1 MRSLLVLTILLL
13 LLPLGCSQR
22 PPIIDRELFFGD
34 PEISGAQ
41 ISPDGSQITF
51 IKPFKAVRNIW
62 VKKVDQPF
70 DKARP
75 ITADTT
81 RPVRNY
87 FWSRDSKYV
96 LYVQDKGGD
105 ENDRIYAV
113 DPLASGDPVPPA
125 RNLTPLAQVRAM
137 IYDVPRTTPEEIIV
151 GLNDRRPDMHD
162 VYRLNLATAEKTL
175 LWKNDQNVA
184 GWVTDLKG
192 ALRMG
197 IRLTPDGGSEL
208 LRIEANSLVPFFT
221 VTADEAVSP
230 LRFTPD
236 GNKFY
241 LETNK
246 GTVVDKSE
254 LQLCDIKTGEVTR
267 VERDPESEVD
277 FGEALFSEV
286 SDELLATFYT
296 GDRQRVYPKQKQF
309 GEDWNKMV
317 KALPNGEISIT
328 NMTADENMWVV
339 GVSSD
344 VDPGSRYIYDRKTG
358 KAELLYRSR
367 PDLPSEQL
375 APMKPVTYKARDSM
389 TIHAYLVTP
398 KGGPSA
404 DLPTV
409 VMPHGGPWAR
419 DFWGYNSLA
428 QFLANRGYAVFMPN
442 FRGSTGYG
450 KQYLNAGNKQWG
462 TGFMQHDITDGV
474 QYLIKEKIAD
484 PKRVGI
490 FGGSYGGYATLAG
503 VAFTPDL
510 YAAGVSYVGPSNIIT
525 LLKTIPPYWGPIKRI
540 FAIRV
545 GDIEKPEDVK
555 MLEGQS
561 PLNSAKNIKVPLLV
575 IQGANDPRVKKAESD
590 QIVVALRDLGRTVEY
605 MVAPDEGHGF
615 AGRENRMA
623 AFTALEKFFAK
634 QLGGRLQESVPA
646 DIQKRI
652 DALMVDVKGV
662 KLQ

>member
-1 MRSLLVLTILLL
+1 MRSLLVLAFLPL
-13 LLPLGCSQR
+13 LLPLGCSQP

-34 PEISGAQ
+34 PEISGAE
-41 ISPDGSQITF
+41 ISPDGTQITF
-51 IKPFKAVRNIW
+51 IKPFKGVRNIW
-62 VKKVDQPF
+62 IKSVGQAF

-81 RPVRNY
+81 RPVRSY

-105 ENDRIYAV
+105 ENYRIYAV
-113 DPLASGDPVPPA
+113 EPLASGDPVPPA
-125 RNLTPLAQVRAM
+125 RDLTPMPQVRAM
-137 IYDVPRTTPEEIIV
+137 IFDVPKTTPGEIIV
-151 GLNDRRPDMHD
+151 GLNDRRADLHD
-162 VYRLNLATAEKTL
+162 VYRLNLATAGKTL

-192 ALRMG
+192 ALRVG
-197 IRLTPDGGSEL
+197 IRQTPDGGMEL
-208 LRIEANSLVPFFT
+208 LRVEANSLVPFYT
-221 VTADEAVSP
+221 VTADESVSP

-236 GNKFY
+236 GTKFY
-241 LETNK
+241 LQTNK
-246 GTVVDKSE
+246 GSGLDKLE
-254 LQLCDIKTGEVTR
+254 LQLCDIKTGEVTL
-267 VERDPESEVD
+267 VERDPDNEVD
-277 FGEALFSEV
+277 FGDALFSDV
-286 SDELLATFYT
+286 TDELLATFYT

-309 GEDWNKMV
+309 GEDWSKML
-317 KALPNGEISIT
+317 KALPNGEVSIT
-328 NMTADENMWVV
+328 NMTADENTWLLN
-339 GVSSD
+339 VSSD
-344 VDPGSRYIYDRKTG
+344 VDPGSRYVYDRKSG

-375 APMKPVTYKARDSM
+375 APMKPVTYKARDGM
-389 TIHAYLVTP
+389 VIHAYLLTP
-398 KGGPSA
+398 KGGASTG
-404 DLPTV
+404 LPTV
-409 VMPHGGPWAR
+409 IMPHGGPWAR

-450 KQYLNAGNKQWG
+450 KQHLNAGNKQWG
-462 TGFMQHDITDGV
+462 TGFMQHDISDGV
-474 QYLIKEKIAD
+474 QYLIDQKVAD

-503 VAFTPDL
+503 LAFTPDL

-525 LLKTIPPYWGPIKRI
+525 LLKTIPPYWAPIKRT

-545 GDIEKPEDVK
+545 GDIDKPEDVK
-555 MLEGQS
+555 MLEQQS
-561 PLNSAKNIKVPLLV
+561 PLNSAKNIKASLLV

-615 AGRENRMA
+615 AGRENRLA

-634 QLGGRLQESVPA
+634 QLGGRQQDAVPA